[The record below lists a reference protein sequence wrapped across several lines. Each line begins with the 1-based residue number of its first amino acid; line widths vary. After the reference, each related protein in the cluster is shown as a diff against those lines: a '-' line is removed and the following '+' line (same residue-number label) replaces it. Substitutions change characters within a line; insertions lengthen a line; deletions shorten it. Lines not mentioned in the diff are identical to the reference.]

1 MYLLVNNTRLILF
14 LELVK
19 AVIRKYFWRNANI
32 VIVIVINVVIIYV
45 VKENKIPKY
54 ITDDA

>member
-1 MYLLVNNTRLILF
+1 MYLLINNTRLILF